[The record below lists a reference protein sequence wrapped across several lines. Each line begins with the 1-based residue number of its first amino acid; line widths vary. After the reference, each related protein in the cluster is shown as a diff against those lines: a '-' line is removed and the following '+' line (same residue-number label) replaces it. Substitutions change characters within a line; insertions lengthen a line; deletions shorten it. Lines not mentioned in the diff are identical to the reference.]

1 MSTPLSDSDRLPEQ
15 DATST
20 ATAAAHPKNSF
31 GPYRL
36 QQRLGEGGMGE
47 VWLAEQLHP
56 LHRQVAIKVIKLG
69 MDTAQVVARFEAE
82 RQALALMDHP
92 AIAKVFDAGTTPEG
106 RPYFAMEYVR
116 GESITRYCDRQ
127 RLSIRERLE
136 LFIQLCDGV
145 QHAHQKG
152 IIHRDLKPS
161 NVLVTVQNDRP
172 MPRVIDFGVA
182 KATAQPLTDR
192 SLFTELGMLLGTPEY
207 MSPEQAEMTA
217 VDVDTRSDVYSLGVL
232 LYELLVGVL
241 PFDRHEMREAGLEA
255 IRRTLREKEPPRPS
269 TRATQLSAA
278 STEAAENRHTD
289 RTKLVRQLR
298 GDLDWITLRALEKDR
313 TRRYQTANAFAL
325 DVRRHLNDE
334 PASAGPPT
342 VGYRMGKFVRRHRFG
357 VAAAAS
363 LVVLLVAFSLA
374 MAMQA
379 RRIAQERDR
388 ANYEA
393 ATAKQV
399 SEFLVGLFSVS
410 DPSEAQGNTLTAR
423 EILGKGARQTQESLR
438 EQPEVQARLEGT
450 IGAVYTSLAMYAEAE
465 PLLLHALQTQ
475 RRIQGNDNLETL
487 KTANQ
492 LANLFWYQGKFQ
504 SAEPLYLEVVE
515 GRRKLLG
522 DEHPDTLKANY
533 DLGSLYA
540 LQKRWAD
547 AERVISKTIAI
558 QRRVLGPEHPDTLG
572 SMGNLQSVY
581 VGQRRYPEAEKI
593 AVTVLDRRRH
603 VLGANHPDTLTAAHN
618 LATIYLKMGRYGEA
632 EVLYLDV
639 IEARR
644 RVLGENH
651 PKTCLT
657 LSRLASLYEEQKRYA
672 DAETAALAAYH
683 GFLRTMGGEHEYTR
697 NVISQMQTLY
707 AAWGK
712 PEIAAQWRAKLQQ
725 KTAVER

>member
-1 MSTPLSDSDRLPEQ
+1 
-15 DATST
+15 
-20 ATAAAHPKNSF
+20 
-31 GPYRL
+31 
-36 QQRLGEGGMGE
+36 MGE